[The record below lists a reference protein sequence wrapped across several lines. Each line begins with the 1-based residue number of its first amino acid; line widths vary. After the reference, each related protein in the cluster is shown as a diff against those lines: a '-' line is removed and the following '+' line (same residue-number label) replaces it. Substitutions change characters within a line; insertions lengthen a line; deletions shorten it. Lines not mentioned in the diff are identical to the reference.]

1 MKGSSSDVLIMGSG
15 IAGMATLMT
24 LDKYAIKTSLLSHS
38 KIINNNAPD
47 PRFYA
52 ITPGVKEWLEENG
65 VCDFLHKD
73 FMSPVNKIRV
83 YSNKENASL
92 SFDAYDAGMNELAF
106 IINHDDLEN
115 AFKNRIRKISY
126 NEIKI
131 GSAESLNIEMDHIN
145 LVDANSKRYQFKL
158 VIGADGSNSWVRSQ
172 TSIDVKNKA
181 FNQTALVF
189 NIKVTK
195 AHQGC
200 AYQKF
205 MQDGILAL
213 LPIHTDEYSVVF
225 SLNDNILD
233 EYKKLDDAMF
243 LLKLKKDL
251 GEMFG
256 DIDLLSKRQ
265 YFPLSMKINES
276 LISDR
281 VILIGDAA
289 HQVHPL
295 AGQGLNLGLRD
306 VIELDELLNSN
317 KKYHHDLGLKQF
329 LKKYNRN
336 RKTDILSLTYLT
348 NHLSHIFSSQSPIP
362 EFVINFGL
370 NKINQNHLIKK
381 ILIEKAAH

>member
-251 GEMFG
+251 GEKFG
-256 DIDLLSKRQ
+256 DINILSKRQ

-306 VIELDELLNSN
+306 VIEFDELLNSN

-362 EFVINFGL
+362 EFMINFGL

>member
-65 VCDFLHKD
+65 VCDFLQKD

-115 AFKNRIRKISY
+115 AFKNRISKIIY

-131 GSAESLNIEMDHIN
+131 DSAESLNIEMDHIN
-145 LVDANSKRYQFKL
+145 LVDAKSKRYQFKL

-251 GEMFG
+251 GEKFG
-256 DIDLLSKRQ
+256 DINILSKRQ

-276 LISDR
+276 LISER

-306 VIELDELLNSN
+306 VIELDELLKSN
-317 KKYHHDLGLKQF
+317 QKYHHDPGLKQF

-336 RKTDILSLTYLT
+336 RKTDILSLSYLT
-348 NHLSHIFSSQSPIP
+348 NQLSHIFSSQSRIVD
-362 EFVINFGL
+362 FVVNLGL

-381 ILIEKAAH
+381 ILIQKAAH

>member
-276 LISDR
+276 LISER

-306 VIELDELLNSN
+306 VIEFDELLNSN

-381 ILIEKAAH
+381 ILIQKAAH

>member
-251 GEMFG
+251 GEKFG
-256 DIDLLSKRQ
+256 DINILSKRQ

-381 ILIEKAAH
+381 ILIQKAAH

>member
-276 LISDR
+276 LISER

-306 VIELDELLNSN
+306 VIELDELLKSHQ
-317 KKYHHDLGLKQF
+317 KYHHDPGLKQF

-336 RKTDILSLTYLT
+336 RKTDILSLSYLT
-348 NHLSHIFSSQSPIP
+348 NQLSHIFSSQSRIVD
-362 EFVINFGL
+362 FVVNLGL

-381 ILIEKAAH
+381 ILIQKAAH

>member
-213 LPIHTDEYSVVF
+213 LPILTDEYSVVF

-381 ILIEKAAH
+381 ILIQKAAH

>member
-145 LVDANSKRYQFKL
+145 LVDANIKRYQFKL

-251 GEMFG
+251 GEKFG
-256 DIDLLSKRQ
+256 DINILSKRQ

-306 VIELDELLNSN
+306 VIEFDELLNSN

-381 ILIEKAAH
+381 ILIQKAAH

>member
-381 ILIEKAAH
+381 ILIQKAAH

>member
-276 LISDR
+276 LISER

-306 VIELDELLNSN
+306 VIEFDELLNSN

>member
-251 GEMFG
+251 GEKFG
-256 DIDLLSKRQ
+256 DINILSKRQ

-306 VIELDELLNSN
+306 VIEFDELLNSN

-348 NHLSHIFSSQSPIP
+348 KHLSHIFSSQSPIP
-362 EFVINFGL
+362 EFVINFGF
-370 NKINQNHLIKK
+370 NKINHNHLIKK

>member
-38 KIINNNAPD
+38 KIINNNASD

-145 LVDANSKRYQFKL
+145 LVDAKSKRYQFKL

-251 GEMFG
+251 GEKFG
-256 DIDLLSKRQ
+256 DINILSKRQ
-265 YFPLSMKINES
+265 YFPLNMKINES

>member
-1 MKGSSSDVLIMGSG
+1 MKESSSDVLIIGSG
-15 IAGMATLMT
+15 IASMAILVT
-24 LDKYAIKTSLLSHS
+24 LDKYAIKTSLLVHS
-38 KIINNNAPD
+38 KIINNNVPD

-52 ITPGVKEWLEENG
+52 ITPGVKKWLEENG
-65 VCDFLHKD
+65 VCNFLHKD
-73 FMSPVNKIRV
+73 FIFPVKKIRV

-106 IINHDDLEN
+106 IINHDDLVN
-115 AFKNRIRKISY
+115 AFKNRISKISY

-131 GSAESLNIEMDHIN
+131 DSAESLNIAMDHIN
-145 LVDANSKRYQFKL
+145 LVDAKSKRYQFKL

-172 TSIDVKNKA
+172 TPIDVENKV

-189 NIKVTK
+189 NIKSTK
-195 AHQGC
+195 AHQRC

-205 MQDGILAL
+205 MQNGILAL
-213 LPIHTDEYSVVF
+213 LPIHIDEYSVVF
-225 SLNDNILD
+225 SLSDNVLD

-251 GEMFG
+251 GEKFG

-276 LISDR
+276 LISER

-306 VIELDELLNSN
+306 VIEFDELLNSHQ
-317 KKYHHDLGLKQF
+317 KYHHDLGLKQF

-336 RKTDILSLTYLT
+336 RKTDILTLTYLT
-348 NHLSHIFSSQSPIP
+348 NHLSHIFSSQSRIVD
-362 EFVINFGL
+362 FVVNLGL

-381 ILIEKAAH
+381 ILIKKAAH

>member
-38 KIINNNAPD
+38 KIINNNAPN

-145 LVDANSKRYQFKL
+145 LVDAKSKRYQFKL

-251 GEMFG
+251 GEKFG
-256 DIDLLSKRQ
+256 DINILSKRQ

-381 ILIEKAAH
+381 ILIQKAAH

>member
-1 MKGSSSDVLIMGSG
+1 MNEKSSDVLIVGSG
-15 IAGMATLMT
+15 IVGMATLLT
-24 LDKYAIKTSLLSHS
+24 LEKYAIRTSLLFSS
-38 KIINNNAPD
+38 KNIKNNSPD
-47 PRFYA
+47 PRFYS
-52 ITPGVKEWLEENG
+52 ITPGVKKWLEENG
-65 VCDFLHKD
+65 VCDFLNKD

-115 AFKNRIRKISY
+115 AFKNRISKISY

-131 GSAESLNIEMDHIN
+131 DSAESLNIAMDHIN
-145 LVDANSKRYQFKL
+145 LVDAKSKRYQFKL

-172 TSIDVKNKA
+172 TSIDVKKKA

-189 NIKVTK
+189 NIKSTK
-195 AHQGC
+195 SHQGC

-225 SLNDNILD
+225 SLNDYILD

-276 LISDR
+276 LISER

-306 VIELDELLNSN
+306 VIELDELLKSHQ
-317 KKYHHDLGLKQF
+317 KYHHDLGLKQF

-336 RKTDILSLTYLT
+336 RKTDILTLSYLT
-348 NHLSHIFSSQSPIP
+348 NQLSHIFSSQSRIVD
-362 EFVINFGL
+362 FVVNLGL

-381 ILIEKAAH
+381 ILIQKAAH

>member
-251 GEMFG
+251 GEKFG
-256 DIDLLSKRQ
+256 DINILSKRQ

-306 VIELDELLNSN
+306 VIEFDELLNSN

>member
-115 AFKNRIRKISY
+115 AFKSRIRKISY

-131 GSAESLNIEMDHIN
+131 DSAESLNIEMDHIN

-276 LISDR
+276 LISNR

-306 VIELDELLNSN
+306 AIELDELLNSHQ
-317 KKYHHDLGLKQF
+317 KYHHDLGLKQF

-336 RKTDILSLTYLT
+336 RKTDILSLSYLT
-348 NHLSHIFSSQSPIP
+348 NQLSHIFSSQSRIVD
-362 EFVINFGL
+362 FVVNFGL

-381 ILIEKAAH
+381 ILIQKAAH

>member
-1 MKGSSSDVLIMGSG
+1 MDHVDL
-15 IAGMATLMT
+15 
-24 LDKYAIKTSLLSHS
+24 
-38 KIINNNAPD
+38 
-47 PRFYA
+47 
-52 ITPGVKEWLEENG
+52 
-65 VCDFLHKD
+65 
-73 FMSPVNKIRV
+73 
-83 YSNKENASL
+83 
-92 SFDAYDAGMNELAF
+92 MNE
-106 IINHDDLEN
+106 
-115 AFKNRIRKISY
+115 KGQK
-126 NEIKI
+126 
-131 GSAESLNIEMDHIN
+131 
-145 LVDANSKRYQFKL
+145 YQFKL
-158 VIGADGSNSWVRSQ
+158 IIGADGSNSWVRSQ
-172 TSIDVKNKA
+172 SAIEFKNKT

-189 NIKVTK
+189 NIKSAK

-213 LPIHTDEYSVVF
+213 LPIQTHEYSVVF
-225 SLNDNILD
+225 SLNDNMLD
-233 EYKKLDDAMF
+233 EYKKLDDATF
-243 LLKLKKDL
+243 LMKLKKDL

-265 YFPLSMKINES
+265 YFPLTMKINES

-306 VIELDELLNSN
+306 VIELDELLSSHQ
-317 KKYHHDLGLKQF
+317 KYHHDLGLKQF

-336 RKTDILSLTYLT
+336 RKTDILSLSYLT
-348 NHLSHIFSSQSPIP
+348 NQLSHIFSSQSRI
-362 EFVINFGL
+362 VDLVLNLGL

>member
-1 MKGSSSDVLIMGSG
+1 MKESSSDVLIMGSG
-15 IAGMATLMT
+15 IAGMATLVT

-38 KIINNNAPD
+38 KIINNNTTD
-47 PRFYA
+47 PRFYT
-52 ITPGVKEWLEENG
+52 ITPGVKKWLEENG
-65 VCDFLHKD
+65 VCDFLNKD
-73 FMSPVNKIRV
+73 DMSPVNKIRV
-83 YSNKENASL
+83 YSDKENASL
-92 SFDAYDAGMNELAF
+92 SFDASDAGMNELAF
-106 IINHDDLEN
+106 IINHDDLES
-115 AFKNRIRKISY
+115 AFKNRISKISY

-131 GSAESLNIEMDHIN
+131 DSAESLSIEMDHIN
-145 LVDANSKRYQFKL
+145 LVDAKSKRYQFKL

-172 TSIDVKNKA
+172 TSIDFKNKV

-189 NIKVTK
+189 NIKCAK

-233 EYKKLDDAMF
+233 EYKKIDDAMF
-243 LLKLKKDL
+243 LLKFKKDL
-251 GEMFG
+251 GEKFG
-256 DIDLLSKRQ
+256 DINILSKRQ

-276 LISDR
+276 LIAER

-306 VIELDELLNSN
+306 VIEFDELLNSN

-348 NHLSHIFSSQSPIP
+348 NHLSHIFSSQSVIP
-362 EFVINFGL
+362 DFVINFGF

>member
-348 NHLSHIFSSQSPIP
+348 NHLSYIFSSQSPIP
-362 EFVINFGL
+362 ECVINFGL

-381 ILIEKAAH
+381 ILIQKAAH

>member
-251 GEMFG
+251 GEKFG
-256 DIDLLSKRQ
+256 DINILSKRQ

-348 NHLSHIFSSQSPIP
+348 NHLSYIFSSQSPIP
-362 EFVINFGL
+362 ECVINFGL

-381 ILIEKAAH
+381 ILIQKAAH

>member
-1 MKGSSSDVLIMGSG
+1 MKESSSDVLIMGSG

-145 LVDANSKRYQFKL
+145 LVDAKSKRYQFKL

-381 ILIEKAAH
+381 ILIQKAAH

>member
-306 VIELDELLNSN
+306 VIEFDELLNSN

>member
-348 NHLSHIFSSQSPIP
+348 NHLSYIFSSQSPIP

-381 ILIEKAAH
+381 ILIQKAAH

>member
-15 IAGMATLMT
+15 ITGMATLMT

-251 GEMFG
+251 GEKFG
-256 DIDLLSKRQ
+256 DINILSKRQ

-306 VIELDELLNSN
+306 VIEFDELLNSN

>member
-251 GEMFG
+251 GEKFG
-256 DIDLLSKRQ
+256 DINILSKRQ

-306 VIELDELLNSN
+306 VIELDELLKSHQ
-317 KKYHHDLGLKQF
+317 KYHHDLGLKQF